1 MSDGIMTDEGP
12 SGDGHD
18 NAGPGRDRV
27 IRCIR
32 SGVAISTCAVL
43 ALLALFYAIDVLLLV
58 FAGVLVALF
67 LRALSDWISE
77 HTPLSARWSLAL
89 VVLALAGL
97 VALGLWLGG
106 TRLAGQVD
114 ELKEKL
120 PRAIEEL
127 KEWLEKTGWGRTLLD
142 RLPATDELIPR
153 RRDLLSRVGGAV
165 SSTLGWLGDGL
176 VVMFIGLFLAAEPGI
191 YVNGLVRLVPR
202 GRRERAREVLR
213 AVGSTLR
220 YWLLGK
226 ILAMALIG
234 VVTTVGLWLLGL
246 PLALTLGVLAALL
259 TFIPNIGP
267 VLSAVPA
274 VLLALTQS
282 PTRAL
287 YVVLLYIG
295 VQVVE
300 SYLITPI
307 VQRRTVSL
315 PPGLTLTAQVLA
327 GVLLGAM
334 GLVLATPL
342 AAALLVLVQMLY
354 VQDVLGDPVSVA
366 GQDG

>member
-1 MSDGIMTDEGP
+1 MSERIMADGEQG
-12 SGDGHD
+12 GH
-18 NAGPGRDRV
+18 GPGAAGRGLGGVVRWILIGV
-27 IRCIR
+27 
-32 SGVAISTCAVL
+32 GVATCAVL
-43 ALLALFYAIDVLLLV
+43 ALLALVYAIDVLLLV
-58 FAGVLVALF
+58 FAGILVAVF
-67 LRALSDWISE
+67 LRALSDWISA

-89 VVLALAGL
+89 VALALTGL
-97 VALGLWLGG
+97 MALGLWLGG

-120 PRAIEEL
+120 PQAIEEL
-127 KEWLEKTGWGRTLLD
+127 KERLDKTGWGRAFLD
-142 RLPATDELIPR
+142 RLPATGDLVPR
-153 RRDLLSRVGGAV
+153 RRDLLSQVGGAV
-165 SSTLGWLGDGL
+165 SSALGWLGEGL
-176 VVMFIGLFLAAEPGI
+176 VVLFIGLFLAAEPGT

-226 ILAMALIG
+226 VLAMALIG
-234 VVTTVGLWLLGL
+234 VLTTVGLWLLGS

-259 TFIPNIGP
+259 SFVPNIGP

-274 VLLALTQS
+274 VLLALMEG

-287 YVVLLYIG
+287 YVVLLYMG
-295 VQVVE
+295 VQAVE
-300 SYLITPI
+300 SYLITPL
-307 VQRRTVSL
+307 VQRRAVSL

-327 GVLLGAM
+327 GVLLGVM
-334 GLVLATPL
+334 GLVMATPL
-342 AAALLVLVQMLY
+342 AAALLVVVQMLY

-366 GQDG
+366 GQDD